1 MIVAE
6 KRSVIMQIENV
17 VNKNI
22 DARNGNAQTESV
34 GISDYIRDDVKSDCE
49 KKTATVSASNSVD
62 MSDTIYGKPQNKKD
76 SKDKNIAEDMI
87 DESNQSTEN
96 RRNEMV
102 VVANTTTTDDYN
114 SAKDDGYDVIV
125 TETDKIKAVLA
136 KAGVDISIYG
146 DSLSEEQLSD
156 ITGNAAVATMISN
169 QLKTYDVPA
178 TDENI
183 SDCQNAIMQA
193 KQLENISQDTKAY
206 MVKNSM
212 LPTISNVYKATYSS
226 MQGAAAQ
233 QNTKYEI
240 SDAQFENLK
249 PQIDEILNDAKI
261 EPNEENINQCRWLLN
276 NQLDVTPENILLAD
290 KIDGIALNT
299 GKTDDTFYAKS
310 VAEAIALGG
319 KAIDATMSQDGLVTD
334 CAIKAENVLKEATPE
349 DVISL
354 ETEKEPVTIENL
366 AIAIETRKSQSDKS
380 GSGKNNSN
388 GNSRDT
394 EQYNSSPDMIRAQR
408 KLEEARLYMTAEA
421 NLSLL
426 KKGISIDTEPI
437 ERVVEQLREQEN
449 KYYRAIF
456 SDDSI
461 KAADERVSAYE
472 NVTEV
477 FEQLKQQPAYVL
489 QPDSDQ
495 KTVNEIYTDGQKLQ
509 QSFEKASQG
518 YETLMTA
525 PRADMGDSISK
536 AFQNVDDILKD
547 IGMDTI
553 DENRR
558 AVRILAYNN
567 TDITEQNISRIKAVD
582 EQVQRA
588 FKDMTPA
595 VTVEMIKKGI
605 SPLNMTMQE
614 ISDTARQIKSEN
626 PDEKE
631 QKYSEF
637 LWKLEKQ
644 NGITSEERES
654 YIGIYRLITQ
664 VEMSDGAVIGALINQ
679 GADITMKNL
688 LTAVR
693 TKGKNR
699 MDYKIDDDFSGI
711 DTTSKVTH
719 IDVQIET
726 AYNTNCL
733 RDIMDVISPEK
744 MDFATDERW
753 LDMTPEQ
760 LKQAVWDAKE
770 DKVLSERYAQEQI
783 RQFKEAVSS
792 PENAYAFLEKY
803 DFKTTA
809 SNLMAATRIIKNPS
823 ESVKK
828 LWERGDNAVIRKL
841 LDDTLEQFSEAVKT
855 PVELAKAQEELAET
869 AAHVMDNMIIENKE
883 TGSLDIRQMKLL
895 CSQLRMASGM
905 AKQENYIVP
914 VETSDGS
921 VTGVNLRIVRGEDK
935 KGFVDVFMEDSLKG
949 RIAATFEA
957 KENGVSGTIITSE
970 DSTRALLEK
979 NISTFAENIGN
990 AENEPADLRVVCMQ
1004 DISAENFITG
1014 GNSKKTAEQKAF
1026 DENENKSYNVQT
1038 SRLYN
1043 IAEQF
1048 IVNISDML
1056 DSDSQ

>member
-1 MIVAE
+1 MIMAE

-49 KKTATVSASNSVD
+49 KKAATVSASNSVD

-87 DESNQSTEN
+87 DESSQSTEN

-206 MVKNSM
+206 MVKNAM
-212 LPTISNVYKATYSS
+212 QPTISNVYKATYSS

-349 DVISL
+349 DVIAL

-380 GSGKNNSN
+380 GSEKNNSN
-388 GNSRDT
+388 DNSRDT
-394 EQYNSSPDMIRAQR
+394 EHYNSSPDMIRAQR

-489 QPDSDQ
+489 QPDSNQ

-547 IGMDTI
+547 IGMDTT

-644 NGITSEERES
+644 NGITNEQRES

-828 LWERGDNAVIRKL
+828 LWERGNNAVIRKL

-979 NISTFAENIGN
+979 NISIFAENIGN
-990 AENEPADLRVVCMQ
+990 AANEPADLRVVCMQ

-1014 GNSKKTAEQKAF
+1014 GNSKKTAEQKAL
-1026 DENENKSYNVQT
+1026 DGNENKSYNVQT

>member
-49 KKTATVSASNSVD
+49 KKAATVSASNSVD

-87 DESNQSTEN
+87 DESSQSTEN

-156 ITGNAAVATMISN
+156 ITGNVAVATMISN

-206 MVKNSM
+206 MVKNAM
-212 LPTISNVYKATYSS
+212 QPTISNVYKATYSS

-249 PQIDEILNDAKI
+249 PQIYEILNDAKI

-644 NGITSEERES
+644 NGITNEQRES

-935 KGFVDVFMEDSLKG
+935 KGFVDIFMEDSLNG
-949 RIAATFEA
+949 RIAATFEV

-970 DSTRALLEK
+970 DSTRVLLEK
-979 NISTFAENIGN
+979 NISAFAENIGN
-990 AENEPADLRVVCMQ
+990 AENGPADLRVVCMQ

-1014 GNSKKTAEQKAF
+1014 NNSKKTAEQKAL
-1026 DENENKSYNVQT
+1026 DGNENKSYNVQT

>member
-1 MIVAE
+1 MIMAE

-49 KKTATVSASNSVD
+49 KKAATVSASNSVD

-87 DESNQSTEN
+87 DESSQSTEN

-206 MVKNSM
+206 MVKNAM
-212 LPTISNVYKATYSS
+212 QPTISNVYKATYSS

-261 EPNEENINQCRWLLN
+261 EQNEENINQCRWLLN

-290 KIDGIALNT
+290 KIDVIVLNT

-380 GSGKNNSN
+380 GSTKYVNND
-388 GNSRDT
+388 NSRDN
-394 EQYNSSPDMIRAQR
+394 EHYNSSPDMIRAQR

-495 KTVNEIYTDGQKLQ
+495 KTINEIYTDGQKLQ

-979 NISTFAENIGN
+979 NISIFAENIGN

-1026 DENENKSYNVQT
+1026 DGNENKSYNVQT

>member
-1 MIVAE
+1 MIMAE

-49 KKTATVSASNSVD
+49 KKAATVSASNSVD

-87 DESNQSTEN
+87 DESSQSTEN

-156 ITGNAAVATMISN
+156 ITGNVAVATMISN

-206 MVKNSM
+206 MVKNAM
-212 LPTISNVYKATYSS
+212 QPTISNVYKATYSS

-644 NGITSEERES
+644 NGITNEQRES

-935 KGFVDVFMEDSLKG
+935 KGFVDIFMEDSLNG
-949 RIAATFEA
+949 RIAATFEV

-970 DSTRALLEK
+970 DSTRVLLEK
-979 NISTFAENIGN
+979 NISAFAENIGN
-990 AENEPADLRVVCMQ
+990 AENGPADLRVVCMQ

-1014 GNSKKTAEQKAF
+1014 NNSKKTAEQKAL
-1026 DENENKSYNVQT
+1026 DGNENKSYNVQT

>member
-1 MIVAE
+1 MIMAE

-22 DARNGNAQTESV
+22 DARNGNAQTERV

-49 KKTATVSASNSVD
+49 KKAATVSASNSVD

-87 DESNQSTEN
+87 DESSQSTEN

-206 MVKNSM
+206 MVKNAM
-212 LPTISNVYKATYSS
+212 QPTISNVYKATYSS

-249 PQIDEILNDAKI
+249 PQIYEILNDAKI

-290 KIDGIALNT
+290 KIDGIAQNT

-394 EQYNSSPDMIRAQR
+394 EHYNSSPDMIRAQR

-547 IGMDTI
+547 IGMDTT

-895 CSQLRMASGM
+895 CSQLRIASGM

-935 KGFVDVFMEDSLKG
+935 KGFVDIFMEDSLKV

-979 NISTFAENIGN
+979 NISTFAKNIGN

-1014 GNSKKTAEQKAF
+1014 NNSKKTAEQKAF

>member
-1 MIVAE
+1 MIMAE

-49 KKTATVSASNSVD
+49 KKAATVSASNSVD

-87 DESNQSTEN
+87 DESSQYTEN

-206 MVKNSM
+206 MVKNAM
-212 LPTISNVYKATYSS
+212 QPTISNVYKATYSS

-388 GNSRDT
+388 GNSLDT
-394 EQYNSSPDMIRAQR
+394 EHYNSSPDMIRAQR

-547 IGMDTI
+547 IGMDTT

-688 LTAVR
+688 LTAIR

-783 RQFKEAVSS
+783 RQFKQAVSS

-809 SNLMAATRIIKNPS
+809 SNLMAAARIIKNPS

-895 CSQLRMASGM
+895 CSQLRIASGM

-935 KGFVDVFMEDSLKG
+935 KGFVDIFMEDSLKG

-970 DSTRALLEK
+970 DSTRVLLEK
-979 NISTFAENIGN
+979 NISAFAENIGN

-1014 GNSKKTAEQKAF
+1014 GNSKKTAEQKAL
-1026 DENENKSYNVQT
+1026 DGNENKSYNVQT

>member
-1 MIVAE
+1 MIMAE

-49 KKTATVSASNSVD
+49 KKAATVSASNSVD

-87 DESNQSTEN
+87 DESSQSTEN

-156 ITGNAAVATMISN
+156 ITGNVAAATMISN

-206 MVKNSM
+206 MVKNAM
-212 LPTISNVYKATYSS
+212 QPTISNVYKATYSS

-290 KIDGIALNT
+290 KIDGIAQNT

-388 GNSRDT
+388 GNSRDN
-394 EQYNSSPDMIRAQR
+394 EHYNSSPDMIRAQR

-461 KAADERVSAYE
+461 KATDERVSAYE

-547 IGMDTI
+547 IGMDTT

-979 NISTFAENIGN
+979 NISIFAENIGN

-1026 DENENKSYNVQT
+1026 DGNENKSYNVQT

>member
-49 KKTATVSASNSVD
+49 KKAATVSASNSVD

-87 DESNQSTEN
+87 DESSQSTEN

-156 ITGNAAVATMISN
+156 ITGNVAVATMISN

-206 MVKNSM
+206 MVKNAM
-212 LPTISNVYKATYSS
+212 QPTISNVYKATYSS

-290 KIDGIALNT
+290 KIDGIAQNT

-388 GNSRDT
+388 GNSLDT
-394 EQYNSSPDMIRAQR
+394 EHYNSSPDMIRAQR

-547 IGMDTI
+547 IGMDTT

-979 NISTFAENIGN
+979 NISAFAENIGN

-1014 GNSKKTAEQKAF
+1014 NNSKKTAEQKAF

>member
-1 MIVAE
+1 MIMAA

-49 KKTATVSASNSVD
+49 KKAATVSASNSVD

-76 SKDKNIAEDMI
+76 SKDKNIAEGMI
-87 DESNQSTEN
+87 DESSQSTEN

-125 TETDKIKAVLA
+125 TETDKIKVVLA

-146 DSLSEEQLSD
+146 DSLSEEQISD

-206 MVKNSM
+206 MVKNAM
-212 LPTISNVYKATYSS
+212 QPTISNVYKATYSS
-226 MQGAAAQ
+226 MQGAAVQ
-233 QNTKYEI
+233 QNTNYEI

-261 EPNEENINQCRWLLN
+261 EQNEENINQCRWLLN

-290 KIDGIALNT
+290 KIDRIALNT

-319 KAIDATMSQDGLVTD
+319 KAIDATMSRDGLVTD

-366 AIAIETRKSQSDKS
+366 AIAIEMRKSQSDKS
-380 GSGKNNSN
+380 GSTKYINND
-388 GNSRDT
+388 NSRDN
-394 EQYNSSPDMIRAQR
+394 EHYNSSPDMIRAQR

-461 KAADERVSAYE
+461 KAADERVNAYE

-477 FEQLKQQPAYVL
+477 FEQLKLQPAYVL
-489 QPDSDQ
+489 QPDSNQ

-605 SPLNMTMQE
+605 SPLKMTMQE

-644 NGITSEERES
+644 NGITNEERES

-664 VEMSDGAVIGALINQ
+664 VEMSDGAVIGSLINQ

-699 MDYKIDDDFSGI
+699 MDYKIDDEFSGV
-711 DTTSKVTH
+711 DSTSKSTH

-726 AYNTNCL
+726 AYNTNCI

-823 ESVKK
+823 EAVKK

-895 CSQLRMASGM
+895 CSQLRIASGM

-914 VETSDGS
+914 VETSDGG

-935 KGFVDVFMEDSLKG
+935 KGFVDIFMEDNIKG

-990 AENEPADLRVVCMQ
+990 AENELADLRVVCMQ

-1014 GNSKKTAEQKAF
+1014 GNSKKTAEHGAL
-1026 DENENKSYNVQT
+1026 DGNENKSYKVQT

-1056 DSDSQ
+1056 D

>member
-49 KKTATVSASNSVD
+49 KKAATVSASNSVD

-388 GNSRDT
+388 GNSLDT
-394 EQYNSSPDMIRAQR
+394 EHYNSSPDMIRAQR

-644 NGITSEERES
+644 NGITNEQRES

-935 KGFVDVFMEDSLKG
+935 KGFVDIFMEDSLNG

-970 DSTRALLEK
+970 DSTRVLLEK
-979 NISTFAENIGN
+979 NISAFAENIGN
-990 AENEPADLRVVCMQ
+990 AENGPADLRVVCMQ

-1014 GNSKKTAEQKAF
+1014 NNSKKTAEQKAL
-1026 DENENKSYNVQT
+1026 DGNENKSYNVQT

>member
-1 MIVAE
+1 MIMAE

-22 DARNGNAQTESV
+22 DARNGNAQTERV

-49 KKTATVSASNSVD
+49 KKAATVSASNSVD

-87 DESNQSTEN
+87 DESSQSTEN

-206 MVKNSM
+206 MVKNAM
-212 LPTISNVYKATYSS
+212 QPTISNVYKATYSS

-249 PQIDEILNDAKI
+249 PQIYEILNDAKI

-290 KIDGIALNT
+290 KIDGIAQNT

-394 EQYNSSPDMIRAQR
+394 EHYNSSPDMIRAQR

-547 IGMDTI
+547 IGMDTT

-979 NISTFAENIGN
+979 NISTFAKNIGN

-1014 GNSKKTAEQKAF
+1014 NNSKKTAEQKAF

>member
-1 MIVAE
+1 MIMAE

-22 DARNGNAQTESV
+22 DARNGNAQTERV

-49 KKTATVSASNSVD
+49 KKAATVSASNSVD

-87 DESNQSTEN
+87 DESSQSTEN

-206 MVKNSM
+206 MVKNAM
-212 LPTISNVYKATYSS
+212 QPTISNVYKATYSS

-249 PQIDEILNDAKI
+249 PQIYEILNDAKI

-290 KIDGIALNT
+290 KIDGIAQNT

-394 EQYNSSPDMIRAQR
+394 EHYNSSPDMIRAQR

-547 IGMDTI
+547 IGMDTT

-895 CSQLRMASGM
+895 CSQLRIASGM

-979 NISTFAENIGN
+979 NISTFAKNIGN

-1014 GNSKKTAEQKAF
+1014 NNSKKTAEQKAF

>member
-49 KKTATVSASNSVD
+49 KKAATVSASNSVD

-87 DESNQSTEN
+87 DESSQSTEN

-156 ITGNAAVATMISN
+156 ITGNVAVATMISN

-206 MVKNSM
+206 MVKNAM
-212 LPTISNVYKATYSS
+212 QPTISNVYKATYSS

-249 PQIDEILNDAKI
+249 PQIYEILNDAKI

-644 NGITSEERES
+644 NGITNEQRES

-935 KGFVDVFMEDSLKG
+935 KGFVDIFMEDSLNG
-949 RIAATFEA
+949 RIAATFEV

-970 DSTRALLEK
+970 DSTRVLLEK
-979 NISTFAENIGN
+979 NISAFAENIGN
-990 AENEPADLRVVCMQ
+990 AENGPADLRVVCMQ

-1026 DENENKSYNVQT
+1026 DRNENKSYNVQT

>member
-1 MIVAE
+1 MIMAE

-49 KKTATVSASNSVD
+49 KKAATVSASNSVD

-87 DESNQSTEN
+87 DESSQSTEN

-156 ITGNAAVATMISN
+156 ITGNVAAATMISN

-206 MVKNSM
+206 MVKNAM
-212 LPTISNVYKATYSS
+212 QPTISNVYKATYSS

-290 KIDGIALNT
+290 KIDGIAQNT

-380 GSGKNNSN
+380 GSRKNNSN
-388 GNSRDT
+388 DNSRDT
-394 EQYNSSPDMIRAQR
+394 EHYNSSPDMIRAQR

-979 NISTFAENIGN
+979 NISIFAENIGN

-1026 DENENKSYNVQT
+1026 DGNENKSYNVQT

>member
-1 MIVAE
+1 MIMAE

-49 KKTATVSASNSVD
+49 KKAATVSASNSVD

-87 DESNQSTEN
+87 DESSQSTEN

-156 ITGNAAVATMISN
+156 ITGNVAAATMISN

-206 MVKNSM
+206 MVKNAM
-212 LPTISNVYKATYSS
+212 QPTISNVYKATYSS

-290 KIDGIALNT
+290 KIDGIAQNT

-388 GNSRDT
+388 GNSRDN
-394 EQYNSSPDMIRAQR
+394 EHYNSSPDMIRAQR

-489 QPDSDQ
+489 QPDSNQ

-547 IGMDTI
+547 IGMDTT

-979 NISTFAENIGN
+979 NISIFAENIGN

-1026 DENENKSYNVQT
+1026 DGNENKSYNVQT

>member
-1 MIVAE
+1 MIMAE

-49 KKTATVSASNSVD
+49 KKAATVSASNSVD

-87 DESNQSTEN
+87 DESSQSTEN

-156 ITGNAAVATMISN
+156 ITGNVAVATMISN

-206 MVKNSM
+206 MVKNAM
-212 LPTISNVYKATYSS
+212 QPTISNVYKATYSS

-261 EPNEENINQCRWLLN
+261 EQNEENINQCRWLLN

-349 DVISL
+349 DVIAL

-388 GNSRDT
+388 GNSLDT

-495 KTVNEIYTDGQKLQ
+495 KTVNEIYTDGQKMQ

-644 NGITSEERES
+644 NGITNEQRES

-895 CSQLRMASGM
+895 CSQLRIASGM

-935 KGFVDVFMEDSLKG
+935 KGFVDIFMEDSLKG

-979 NISTFAENIGN
+979 NISAFAENIGN

-1004 DISAENFITG
+1004 DISAENFIIG
-1014 GNSKKTAEQKAF
+1014 NNSKKTAEQKAF
-1026 DENENKSYNVQT
+1026 DGNENKSYNVQT

>member
-1 MIVAE
+1 
-6 KRSVIMQIENV
+6 
-17 VNKNI
+17 
-22 DARNGNAQTESV
+22 
-34 GISDYIRDDVKSDCE
+34 
-49 KKTATVSASNSVD
+49 
-62 MSDTIYGKPQNKKD
+62 
-76 SKDKNIAEDMI
+76 
-87 DESNQSTEN
+87 
-96 RRNEMV
+96 
-102 VVANTTTTDDYN
+102 
-114 SAKDDGYDVIV
+114 
-125 TETDKIKAVLA
+125 
-136 KAGVDISIYG
+136 
-146 DSLSEEQLSD
+146 
-156 ITGNAAVATMISN
+156 
-169 QLKTYDVPA
+169 
-178 TDENI
+178 
-183 SDCQNAIMQA
+183 
-193 KQLENISQDTKAY
+193 
-206 MVKNSM
+206 
-212 LPTISNVYKATYSS
+212 
-226 MQGAAAQ
+226 
-233 QNTKYEI
+233 
-240 SDAQFENLK
+240 
-249 PQIDEILNDAKI
+249 
-261 EPNEENINQCRWLLN
+261 
-276 NQLDVTPENILLAD
+276 
-290 KIDGIALNT
+290 
-299 GKTDDTFYAKS
+299 
-310 VAEAIALGG
+310 
-319 KAIDATMSQDGLVTD
+319 
-334 CAIKAENVLKEATPE
+334 
-349 DVISL
+349 
-354 ETEKEPVTIENL
+354 
-366 AIAIETRKSQSDKS
+366 
-380 GSGKNNSN
+380 
-388 GNSRDT
+388 
-394 EQYNSSPDMIRAQR
+394 
-408 KLEEARLYMTAEA
+408 
-421 NLSLL
+421 
-426 KKGISIDTEPI
+426 
-437 ERVVEQLREQEN
+437 
-449 KYYRAIF
+449 
-456 SDDSI
+456 
-461 KAADERVSAYE
+461 
-472 NVTEV
+472 
-477 FEQLKQQPAYVL
+477 
-489 QPDSDQ
+489 
-495 KTVNEIYTDGQKLQ
+495 
-509 QSFEKASQG
+509 
-518 YETLMTA
+518 
-525 PRADMGDSISK
+525 
-536 AFQNVDDILKD
+536 
-547 IGMDTI
+547 
-553 DENRR
+553 
-558 AVRILAYNN
+558 
-567 TDITEQNISRIKAVD
+567 
-582 EQVQRA
+582 
-588 FKDMTPA
+588 
-595 VTVEMIKKGI
+595 
-605 SPLNMTMQE
+605 
-614 ISDTARQIKSEN
+614 
-626 PDEKE
+626 
-631 QKYSEF
+631 
-637 LWKLEKQ
+637 
-644 NGITSEERES
+644 
-654 YIGIYRLITQ
+654 
-664 VEMSDGAVIGALINQ
+664 MSDGAVIGALINQ

-979 NISTFAENIGN
+979 NISIFAENIGN

-1026 DENENKSYNVQT
+1026 DGNENKSYNVQT

>member
-49 KKTATVSASNSVD
+49 KKAATVSASNSVD

-87 DESNQSTEN
+87 DESSQSTEN

-156 ITGNAAVATMISN
+156 ITGNVAVATMISN

-206 MVKNSM
+206 MVKNAM
-212 LPTISNVYKATYSS
+212 QPTISNVYKATYSS

-249 PQIDEILNDAKI
+249 PQIYEILNDAKI

-461 KAADERVSAYE
+461 NVADERVSAYE

-547 IGMDTI
+547 IGMDTT

-644 NGITSEERES
+644 NGITNEQRES

-895 CSQLRMASGM
+895 CSQLRIASGM

-935 KGFVDVFMEDSLKG
+935 KGFVDIFMEDSLKG

-979 NISTFAENIGN
+979 NISAFAENIGN

-1014 GNSKKTAEQKAF
+1014 GNSKKTAEQKTF
-1026 DENENKSYNVQT
+1026 DGNENKSYNVQT

-1056 DSDSQ
+1056 DSDSR

>member
-49 KKTATVSASNSVD
+49 KKAATVSASNSVD

-87 DESNQSTEN
+87 DESSQSTEN

-156 ITGNAAVATMISN
+156 ITGNVAVATMISN

-206 MVKNSM
+206 MVKNAM
-212 LPTISNVYKATYSS
+212 QPTISNVYKATYSS

-249 PQIDEILNDAKI
+249 PQIYEILNDAKI

-388 GNSRDT
+388 DNSRDT
-394 EQYNSSPDMIRAQR
+394 EHYNSSPDMIRAQR

-489 QPDSDQ
+489 QPDSNQ

-547 IGMDTI
+547 IGMDTT

-644 NGITSEERES
+644 NGITNEQRES

-895 CSQLRMASGM
+895 CSQLRIASGM

-935 KGFVDVFMEDSLKG
+935 KGFVDIFMEDSLKG

-970 DSTRALLEK
+970 DSTRVLLEK
-979 NISTFAENIGN
+979 NISAFAENIGN

-1014 GNSKKTAEQKAF
+1014 NNSKKTAEQKAL
-1026 DENENKSYNVQT
+1026 DGNENKSYNVQT

>member
-49 KKTATVSASNSVD
+49 KKAATVSASNSVD

-87 DESNQSTEN
+87 DESSQSTEN

-156 ITGNAAVATMISN
+156 ITGNVAVATMISN

-206 MVKNSM
+206 MVKNAM
-212 LPTISNVYKATYSS
+212 QPTISNVYKATYSS

-261 EPNEENINQCRWLLN
+261 EQNEENINQCRWLLN

-349 DVISL
+349 DVIAL

-380 GSGKNNSN
+380 WSGKNNSN

-461 KAADERVSAYE
+461 KVADERVSAYE

-547 IGMDTI
+547 IGMDTT

-644 NGITSEERES
+644 NGITNEQRES

-883 TGSLDIRQMKLL
+883 TDSLDIRQMKLL

-935 KGFVDVFMEDSLKG
+935 KGFVDIFMEDSLKG

-979 NISTFAENIGN
+979 NISAFAENIGN
-990 AENEPADLRVVCMQ
+990 VENEPADLRVVCMQ

-1014 GNSKKTAEQKAF
+1014 NNSKKTAGQKAL
-1026 DENENKSYNVQT
+1026 DGNENKSYNVQT

>member
-49 KKTATVSASNSVD
+49 KKAATVSASNSVD

-87 DESNQSTEN
+87 DESSQSTEN

-156 ITGNAAVATMISN
+156 ITGNVAAATMISN

-206 MVKNSM
+206 MVKNAM
-212 LPTISNVYKATYSS
+212 QPTISNVYKATYSS
-226 MQGAAAQ
+226 MQGVAAQ

-249 PQIDEILNDAKI
+249 PQIYEILNDAKI

-349 DVISL
+349 DVIAL

-388 GNSRDT
+388 DNSRDT

-547 IGMDTI
+547 IGMDTT

-979 NISTFAENIGN
+979 NISIFAENIGN

-1026 DENENKSYNVQT
+1026 DGNENKSYNVQT

>member
-679 GADITMKNL
+679 GADITMKYL

>member
-1 MIVAE
+1 MIMAE
-6 KRSVIMQIENV
+6 KRSVIMQIEDV

-49 KKTATVSASNSVD
+49 KKAATVSASNSVD

-87 DESNQSTEN
+87 DESSQSTEN

-156 ITGNAAVATMISN
+156 ITGNVAVATMISN

-206 MVKNSM
+206 MVKNAM
-212 LPTISNVYKATYSS
+212 QPTISNVYKATYSS

-249 PQIDEILNDAKI
+249 PQIYEILNDAKI

-644 NGITSEERES
+644 NGITNEQRES

-935 KGFVDVFMEDSLKG
+935 KGFVDIFMEDSLNG
-949 RIAATFEA
+949 RIAATFEV

-970 DSTRALLEK
+970 DSTRVLLEK
-979 NISTFAENIGN
+979 NISAFAENIGN
-990 AENEPADLRVVCMQ
+990 AENGPADLRVVCMQ

-1014 GNSKKTAEQKAF
+1014 NNSKKTAEQKAL
-1026 DENENKSYNVQT
+1026 DGNENKSYNVQT

>member
-1 MIVAE
+1 MIMAE

-22 DARNGNAQTESV
+22 DARNGNAQTERV

-49 KKTATVSASNSVD
+49 KKAATVSASNSVD

-87 DESNQSTEN
+87 DESSQSTEN

-206 MVKNSM
+206 MVKNAM
-212 LPTISNVYKATYSS
+212 QPTISNVYKATYSS

-249 PQIDEILNDAKI
+249 PQIYEILNDAKI

-290 KIDGIALNT
+290 KIDGIAQNT

-394 EQYNSSPDMIRAQR
+394 EHYNSSPDMIRAQR

-547 IGMDTI
+547 IGMDTT

-614 ISDTARQIKSEN
+614 ISDTARQIKSDN
-626 PDEKE
+626 CD
-631 QKYSEF
+631 
-637 LWKLEKQ
+637 
-644 NGITSEERES
+644 
-654 YIGIYRLITQ
+654 
-664 VEMSDGAVIGALINQ
+664 VE
-679 GADITMKNL
+679 
-688 LTAVR
+688 
-693 TKGKNR
+693 
-699 MDYKIDDDFSGI
+699 
-711 DTTSKVTH
+711 
-719 IDVQIET
+719 
-726 AYNTNCL
+726 
-733 RDIMDVISPEK
+733 
-744 MDFATDERW
+744 
-753 LDMTPEQ
+753 
-760 LKQAVWDAKE
+760 
-770 DKVLSERYAQEQI
+770 
-783 RQFKEAVSS
+783 
-792 PENAYAFLEKY
+792 
-803 DFKTTA
+803 
-809 SNLMAATRIIKNPS
+809 
-823 ESVKK
+823 
-828 LWERGDNAVIRKL
+828 
-841 LDDTLEQFSEAVKT
+841 
-855 PVELAKAQEELAET
+855 
-869 AAHVMDNMIIENKE
+869 
-883 TGSLDIRQMKLL
+883 
-895 CSQLRMASGM
+895 
-905 AKQENYIVP
+905 
-914 VETSDGS
+914 
-921 VTGVNLRIVRGEDK
+921 
-935 KGFVDVFMEDSLKG
+935 
-949 RIAATFEA
+949 
-957 KENGVSGTIITSE
+957 
-970 DSTRALLEK
+970 
-979 NISTFAENIGN
+979 
-990 AENEPADLRVVCMQ
+990 
-1004 DISAENFITG
+1004 
-1014 GNSKKTAEQKAF
+1014 
-1026 DENENKSYNVQT
+1026 
-1038 SRLYN
+1038 
-1043 IAEQF
+1043 
-1048 IVNISDML
+1048 
-1056 DSDSQ
+1056 

>member
-49 KKTATVSASNSVD
+49 KKAATVSASNSVD

-87 DESNQSTEN
+87 DESSQSTEN

-156 ITGNAAVATMISN
+156 ITGNVAAATMISN

-206 MVKNSM
+206 MVKNAM
-212 LPTISNVYKATYSS
+212 QPTISNVYKATYSS

-290 KIDGIALNT
+290 KIDVIVLNT

-349 DVISL
+349 DVIAL

-380 GSGKNNSN
+380 GSTKYVNND
-388 GNSRDT
+388 NSRDN
-394 EQYNSSPDMIRAQR
+394 EHYNSSPDMIRAQR

-644 NGITSEERES
+644 NGITNEQRES

-895 CSQLRMASGM
+895 CSQLRIASGM

-935 KGFVDVFMEDSLKG
+935 KGFVDIFMEDSLKG

-979 NISTFAENIGN
+979 NISAFAENIGN

-1014 GNSKKTAEQKAF
+1014 GNSKKTAEQKAL
-1026 DENENKSYNVQT
+1026 DGNENKSYNVQT

>member
-1 MIVAE
+1 MIMAE

-49 KKTATVSASNSVD
+49 KKAATVSASNSVD

-87 DESNQSTEN
+87 DESSQSTEN

-156 ITGNAAVATMISN
+156 ITGNVAVATMISN

-206 MVKNSM
+206 MVKNAM
-212 LPTISNVYKATYSS
+212 QPTISNVYKATYSS

-249 PQIDEILNDAKI
+249 PQIYEILNDAKI

-644 NGITSEERES
+644 NGITNEQRES

-935 KGFVDVFMEDSLKG
+935 KGFVDIFMEDSLNG
-949 RIAATFEA
+949 RIAATFEV

-970 DSTRALLEK
+970 DSTRVLLEK
-979 NISTFAENIGN
+979 NISAFAENIGN
-990 AENEPADLRVVCMQ
+990 AENGPADLRVVCMQ

-1014 GNSKKTAEQKAF
+1014 NNSKKTAEQKAL
-1026 DENENKSYNVQT
+1026 DGNENKSYNVQT

>member
-1 MIVAE
+1 MIMAE

-49 KKTATVSASNSVD
+49 KKAATVSASNSVD

-87 DESNQSTEN
+87 DESSQSTEN

-156 ITGNAAVATMISN
+156 ITGNVAVATMISN

-206 MVKNSM
+206 MVKNAM
-212 LPTISNVYKATYSS
+212 QPTISNVYKATYSS

-290 KIDGIALNT
+290 KIDGITLNT

-644 NGITSEERES
+644 NGITNEQRES

-935 KGFVDVFMEDSLKG
+935 KGFVDIFMEDSLNG
-949 RIAATFEA
+949 RIAATFEV

-970 DSTRALLEK
+970 DSTRVLLEK
-979 NISTFAENIGN
+979 NISAFAENIGN
-990 AENEPADLRVVCMQ
+990 AENGPADLRVVCMQ

-1014 GNSKKTAEQKAF
+1014 NNSKKTAEQKAL
-1026 DENENKSYNVQT
+1026 DGNENKSYNVQT

>member
-1 MIVAE
+1 MIMAE

-49 KKTATVSASNSVD
+49 KKAATVSASNSVD

-87 DESNQSTEN
+87 DESSQSTEN

-206 MVKNSM
+206 MVKNAM
-212 LPTISNVYKATYSS
+212 QPTISNVYKATYSS

-290 KIDGIALNT
+290 KIDGIAQNT

-388 GNSRDT
+388 GNSLDT
-394 EQYNSSPDMIRAQR
+394 EHYNSSPDMIRAQR

-547 IGMDTI
+547 IGMDTT

-1026 DENENKSYNVQT
+1026 DGNENKSYNVQT

>member
-49 KKTATVSASNSVD
+49 KKAATVSASNSVD

-87 DESNQSTEN
+87 DESSQSTEN

-156 ITGNAAVATMISN
+156 ITGNVAVATMISN

-206 MVKNSM
+206 MVKNAM
-212 LPTISNVYKATYSS
+212 QPTISNVYKATYSS

-249 PQIDEILNDAKI
+249 PQIYEILNDAKI

-644 NGITSEERES
+644 NGITNEQRES

-770 DKVLSERYAQEQI
+770 DRVLSERYAQEQI

-935 KGFVDVFMEDSLKG
+935 KGFVDIFMEDSLKG

-979 NISTFAENIGN
+979 NISAFAENIGN

-1014 GNSKKTAEQKAF
+1014 GNSKKTAEQKAL
-1026 DENENKSYNVQT
+1026 DGNENKSYNVQT

>member
-1 MIVAE
+1 MIMAE

-49 KKTATVSASNSVD
+49 KKAATVSASNSVD

-87 DESNQSTEN
+87 DESSQSTEN

-206 MVKNSM
+206 MVKNAM
-212 LPTISNVYKATYSS
+212 QPTISNVYKATYSS

-249 PQIDEILNDAKI
+249 PQIYEILNDAKI

-290 KIDGIALNT
+290 KIDGIAQNT

-394 EQYNSSPDMIRAQR
+394 EHYNSSPDMIRAQR

-489 QPDSDQ
+489 QPDSNQ

-547 IGMDTI
+547 IGMDTT

-895 CSQLRMASGM
+895 CSQLRIASGM

-935 KGFVDVFMEDSLKG
+935 KGFVDIFMEDSLKV

-979 NISTFAENIGN
+979 NISAFAENIGN

-1014 GNSKKTAEQKAF
+1014 GNSKKTAEQKAL
-1026 DENENKSYNVQT
+1026 DGNENKSYNVQT

>member
-49 KKTATVSASNSVD
+49 KKAATVSASNSVD

-87 DESNQSTEN
+87 DESSQSTEN

-156 ITGNAAVATMISN
+156 ITGNVAVATMISN

-206 MVKNSM
+206 MVKNAM
-212 LPTISNVYKATYSS
+212 QPTISNVYKATYSS

-249 PQIDEILNDAKI
+249 PQIYEILNDAKI

-644 NGITSEERES
+644 NGITNEQRES

-869 AAHVMDNMIIENKE
+869 AAHVMDNMIIENRE

-935 KGFVDVFMEDSLKG
+935 KGFVDIFMEDSLNG
-949 RIAATFEA
+949 RIAATFEV

-970 DSTRALLEK
+970 DSTRVLLEK
-979 NISTFAENIGN
+979 NISAFAENIGN
-990 AENEPADLRVVCMQ
+990 AENGPADLRVVCMQ

-1014 GNSKKTAEQKAF
+1014 NNSKKTAEQKAL
-1026 DENENKSYNVQT
+1026 DGNENKSYNVQT

>member
-1 MIVAE
+1 MIMAE

-49 KKTATVSASNSVD
+49 KKAATVSASNSVD

-87 DESNQSTEN
+87 DESSQSTEN

-156 ITGNAAVATMISN
+156 ITGNVAAATMISN

-206 MVKNSM
+206 MVKNAM
-212 LPTISNVYKATYSS
+212 QPTISNVYKATYSS

-249 PQIDEILNDAKI
+249 PQIYEILNDAKI

-388 GNSRDT
+388 DNSRDT
-394 EQYNSSPDMIRAQR
+394 EHYNSSPDMIRAQR

-547 IGMDTI
+547 IGMDTT

-644 NGITSEERES
+644 NGITNEQRES

-1026 DENENKSYNVQT
+1026 DGNENKSYNVQT

>member
-1 MIVAE
+1 MIMAE

-49 KKTATVSASNSVD
+49 KKAATVSASNSVD

-87 DESNQSTEN
+87 DESSQSTEN

-206 MVKNSM
+206 MVKNAM
-212 LPTISNVYKATYSS
+212 QPTISNVYKATYSS

-349 DVISL
+349 DVIAL

-380 GSGKNNSN
+380 GSEKNNSN
-388 GNSRDT
+388 DNSRDT
-394 EQYNSSPDMIRAQR
+394 EHYNSSPDMIRAQR

-489 QPDSDQ
+489 QPDSNQ

-979 NISTFAENIGN
+979 NISIFAENIGN

-1026 DENENKSYNVQT
+1026 DGNENKSYNVQT

>member
-1 MIVAE
+1 MIMAE

-49 KKTATVSASNSVD
+49 KKAATVSASNSVD

-87 DESNQSTEN
+87 DESSQSTEN

-206 MVKNSM
+206 MVKNAM
-212 LPTISNVYKATYSS
+212 QPTISNVYKATYSS

-349 DVISL
+349 DVIAL

-380 GSGKNNSN
+380 GSEKNNSN
-388 GNSRDT
+388 DNSRDT
-394 EQYNSSPDMIRAQR
+394 EHYNSSPDMIRAQR

-489 QPDSDQ
+489 QPDSNQ

-979 NISTFAENIGN
+979 NISIFAENIGN

-1014 GNSKKTAEQKAF
+1014 NNSKKTAEQKAF